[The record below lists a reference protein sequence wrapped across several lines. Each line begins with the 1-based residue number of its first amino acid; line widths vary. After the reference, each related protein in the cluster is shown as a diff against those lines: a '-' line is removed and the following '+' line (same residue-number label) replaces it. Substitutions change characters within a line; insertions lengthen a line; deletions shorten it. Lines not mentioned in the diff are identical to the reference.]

1 MYTGGETPK
10 KSSTAS
16 MTSGPRHAA
25 AGLTGRSESKA
36 QMSASVSK
44 PRGTP
49 DKSDESRP
57 TEIKTTTTKAYNA
70 AVLAERFAGLKLALD
85 SINNRQ
91 TSTTSTSTYN
101 STARK
106 QPTPAAPSLLTTE
119 VATHPSKR
127 PRLDEN

>member
-85 SINNRQ
+85 SLNNRP
-91 TSTTSTSTYN
+91 TSTSTYN

>member
-85 SINNRQ
+85 SINNRP
-91 TSTTSTSTYN
+91 TSTSTYN

-106 QPTPAAPSLLTTE
+106 QPTPAVPSLLTTE

>member
-10 KSSTAS
+10 KSFTAS

-85 SINNRQ
+85 SINNRP
-91 TSTTSTSTYN
+91 TSTSTYN

>member
-1 MYTGGETPK
+1 MTMYTGGETPK

-85 SINNRQ
+85 SINNRP
-91 TSTTSTSTYN
+91 TSTSAYN

-119 VATHPSKR
+119 VATRPSKR